1 MNYLAV
7 GEKELGPEAEAIL
20 CPTCGQTHP
29 IEYGTSRRLQDDGTW
44 TDPAPSKS
52 AGFYKCQGKLYIGT
66 INGRV
71 ISEFF

>member
-7 GEKELGPEAEAIL
+7 GNEELGPEAEEIL
-20 CPTCGQTHP
+20 CPICGQTHQ
-29 IEYGTSRRLQDDGTW
+29 IEYGTSSRLQDDGTW
-44 TDPAPSKS
+44 TDPVPSKS
-52 AGFYKCQGKLYIGT
+52 TGFYKCQGKLYLGT